1 MRGIAPY
8 FLEYFVMSRFYRY
21 HPHIHSSI
29 DGPTVNKQPLHLAQS
44 DLDGACGPHCAFM
57 ALMIFGIVKR
67 DELYSLGKSR
77 KRDLSKMWKRS
88 SLFYFSGSKPT
99 QLKSVFA
106 PYKDSLSCK
115 LHKKDWLTQTIESI
129 KADGVCIVGVSNSYL
144 NHWILAVG
152 YGGQSD
158 GKADT
163 LLLLDPDA
171 PAIPLLAWNATL
183 SIKTR
188 SNSFHNYANANGSH
202 KVYVDNTLSLLHNA
216 TKKDVKGELEV
227 DLKRD
232 LDRACSL
239 YR

>member
-1 MRGIAPY
+1 
-8 FLEYFVMSRFYRY
+8 MSRFYRY

-57 ALMIFGIVKR
+57 ALMIFGIVER
-67 DELYSLGKSR
+67 DELYSVAKSR